1 MLASFSHSLKTVTA
15 VAFAGVFALQAYFA
29 AAHCHASVL
38 ALWEA
43 TAISLLPAIVFV
55 PFRRYLSSVVAII
68 TITAFFLWANYQECI
83 KPYAGGGAAMAYL
96 VVFLYGIPL
105 SLVAGLLFVRVK
117 QHTPIVPAQR

>member
-1 MLASFSHSLKTVTA
+1 
-15 VAFAGVFALQAYFA
+15 
-29 AAHCHASVL
+29 
-38 ALWEA
+38 
-43 TAISLLPAIVFV
+43 V